1 MKSAASNITGAA
13 LRNAWMNTSPI
24 ICKNHWQDKG
34 TKVKKSHK
42 ENSVR
47 TIILIA
53 FLSLSA
59 NFALAECTEYMQA
72 FNKHQMVIKG
82 MMDLNFQGKMNAEV
96 GDAIGKRL
104 QEAQKPLDA
113 GDYNTACEMYD
124 SILDD
129 YGFDKSFGE
138 APDAEKKEA
147 ADGSSSD
154 SETTAP
160 ASSASSEPAPAS
172 AESKP
177 AD

>member
-1 MKSAASNITGAA
+1 M
-13 LRNAWMNTSPI
+13 
-24 ICKNHWQDKG
+24 
-34 TKVKKSHK
+34 
-42 ENSVR
+42 R
-47 TIILIA
+47 TIIFIA
-53 FLSLSA
+53 LLSLSA

-104 QEAQKPLDA
+104 EEAQKPLDA
-113 GDYNTACEMYD
+113 GDYNSACVMYD

-138 APDAEKKEA
+138 TPDAENKEA
-147 ADGSSSD
+147 AEGSSSD
-154 SETTAP
+154 NEST
-160 ASSASSEPAPAS
+160 APAS

-177 AD
+177 TD

>member
-1 MKSAASNITGAA
+1 M
-13 LRNAWMNTSPI
+13 
-24 ICKNHWQDKG
+24 
-34 TKVKKSHK
+34 
-42 ENSVR
+42 R

-53 FLSLSA
+53 LLSLSA

-124 SILDD
+124 SILND
-129 YGFDKSFGE
+129 YGFVKSFGE
-138 APDAEKKEA
+138 AADAENKKA
-147 ADGSSSD
+147 ADGGSSRSSD
-154 SETTAP
+154 NESTAP
-160 ASSASSEPAPAS
+160 AISASSEPAPAS
-172 AESKP
+172 AGSKP